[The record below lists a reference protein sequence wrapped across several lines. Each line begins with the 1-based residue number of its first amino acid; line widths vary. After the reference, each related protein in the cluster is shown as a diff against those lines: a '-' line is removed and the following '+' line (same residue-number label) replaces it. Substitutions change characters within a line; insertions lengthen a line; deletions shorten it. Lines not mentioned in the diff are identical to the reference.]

1 MGGQQKIRANLG
13 AAPSSVQNQAMSP
26 AVPSV
31 SASAYP
37 LQVAGTIAGY
47 RLLKALGAGTMGE
60 VWQVADRQ
68 GNLYAA
74 KILRSKLAIKPGIV
88 QRFRMEKDLVTGVRH
103 QNIVEVYD
111 LIQTPEYM
119 AILMEY
125 TDGGDLGELLKRKET
140 LNPLDAVY

>member
-1 MGGQQKIRANLG
+1 
-13 AAPSSVQNQAMSP
+13 MSP

-103 QNIVEVYD
+103 QNIVEVYGPD
-111 LIQTPEYM
+111 SNPRNIWQSSWNIPM
-119 AILMEY
+119 AGIWGSCLNVR
-125 TDGGDLGELLKRKET
+125 KR
-140 LNPLDAVY
+140 